1 MWWFSEQTS
10 GGSFLFARTAR
21 TSNSL
26 LSSNFGQA
34 PAHRMKTRRNMER
47 ENSGAAMGWFVGGAL
62 VGAAVALLL
71 APQSGKRTRRLL
83 GKRAEEGRKS
93 LVESSQDIVSRGRE
107 LYE

>member
-1 MWWFSEQTS
+1 
-10 GGSFLFARTAR
+10 
-21 TSNSL
+21 
-26 LSSNFGQA
+26 
-34 PAHRMKTRRNMER
+34 MER

-107 LYE
+107 LYERGREIAEETAELFERGRRVAEKTIEDRF